1 MWAHTRRAG
10 RKHEPGTPRAC
21 TAPPRWARGRPSV
34 GRTQRDPARSRGQG
48 GQQELS
54 PALTAPRFRPSDR
67 AGSHGS
73 RKAPES
79 HATSPTAEGRGA
91 GTVHPRPEHTATH
104 THTRTHTGEPED
116 AAGMLAGLGRA
127 RESSRRQRAALPTP
141 RGRGRQAR
149 PGQWAGSLGPAL
161 PSTGFLEPV
170 GAFSFASR
178 RPRLLSGRLSGLGV
192 SVFLSLL
199 LALYDMTTKE
209 PGRPQERVRIQTRV
223 AGLGVAGGRA

>member
-1 MWAHTRRAG
+1 
-10 RKHEPGTPRAC
+10 
-21 TAPPRWARGRPSV
+21 
-34 GRTQRDPARSRGQG
+34 
-48 GQQELS
+48 
-54 PALTAPRFRPSDR
+54 
-67 AGSHGS
+67 
-73 RKAPES
+73 
-79 HATSPTAEGRGA
+79 
-91 GTVHPRPEHTATH
+91 
-104 THTRTHTGEPED
+104 
-116 AAGMLAGLGRA
+116 MLAGLGRA

-199 LALYDMTTKE
+199 LALYDDHKGTRPA
-209 PGRPQERVRIQTRV
+209 PGAGTDSNACRETRGGWGQSLTVWLVSICLCDDGRFSFLCKNLSPALKFCCLSFFWLLHLWVSVSVCFFRGPDPFPVRPRGSRRPGTLPP
-223 AGLGVAGGRA
+223 LGGPHSPQRLPQVGRGVSETEVTGWPGCQGTWRRRLNLG